1 MTQLTRCVQIVLTLL
16 EVSTIPDIVQCH
28 RRHCGYTVGQG
39 RWLADSVIR
48 IDAIACVLYPH
59 CNLMECA
66 NCVSCVSASYLL
78 DILPVM
84 LLVDICNISWL
95 TFRYLV
101 LLNSSVNFLI
111 YCFVGSNFRTTLRSN
126 ICCGLLGYLPGSLDT
141 SEKVE
146 LEEAEEKEQINGD
159 VAVEPDNSVNI
170 SEEEIATSSM

>member
-1 MTQLTRCVQIVLTLL
+1 MSQLTRCVQIVLTLL

-48 IDAIACVLYPH
+48 IDAMACVLYPH

-84 LLVDICNISWL
+84 HGNKCAPQKRGMSVKR
-95 TFRYLV
+95 TFLSKGRA
-101 LLNSSVNFLI
+101 N
-111 YCFVGSNFRTTLRSN
+111 
-126 ICCGLLGYLPGSLDT
+126 DT
-141 SEKVE
+141 DFDK
-146 LEEAEEKEQINGD
+146 NH
-159 VAVEPDNSVNI
+159 
-170 SEEEIATSSM
+170 

>member
-1 MTQLTRCVQIVLTLL
+1 
-16 EVSTIPDIVQCH
+16 
-28 RRHCGYTVGQG
+28 
-39 RWLADSVIR
+39 
-48 IDAIACVLYPH
+48 
-59 CNLMECA
+59 MECA
-66 NCVSCVSASYLL
+66 NCVCVVQRFIRHFSCAYSLPLSLL
-78 DILPVM
+78 IIC
-84 LLVDICNISWL
+84 LVDICNTSWL

-159 VAVEPDNSVNI
+159 VTVELDNSVNI
-170 SEEEIATSSM
+170 PEEEIATSSM